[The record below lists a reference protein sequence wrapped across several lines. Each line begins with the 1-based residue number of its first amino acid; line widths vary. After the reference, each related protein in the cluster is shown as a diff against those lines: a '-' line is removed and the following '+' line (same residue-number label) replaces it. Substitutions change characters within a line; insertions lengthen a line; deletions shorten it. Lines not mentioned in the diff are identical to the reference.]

1 MEAADRVGAPAAEPE
16 EREPMSA
23 SPLHVTDASF
33 QKDVLESPTP
43 VLVDFWAPWCGPCK
57 MIAPVLD
64 ELAGEF
70 AGRVAIAKVNV
81 DDHQQHAAQFRVQGI
96 PTMILFKDGREVDRL
111 VGAAPKAQLAR
122 WIQGATQT
130 A

>member
-1 MEAADRVGAPAAEPE
+1 MT
-16 EREPMSA
+16 A

-64 ELAGEF
+64 ELAGEL
-70 AGRVAIAKVNV
+70 AGKVAIAKVNV

-96 PTMILFKDGREVDRL
+96 PTMILFKGGREVDRL

>member
-1 MEAADRVGAPAAEPE
+1 
-16 EREPMSA
+16 MSA
-23 SPLHVTDASF
+23 SPVHVTDASF
-33 QKDVLESPTP
+33 QKDVLESTTP

-111 VGAAPKAQLAR
+111 VGAAPKAQLSR
-122 WIQGATQT
+122 WIEGVTQT